1 MKGMGV
7 KMKGGLGGK
16 SKGKSAGAV
25 GLSKKTAGF
34 SAKVGKNHKAFGKE
48 MSPAG
53 K

>member
-1 MKGMGV
+1 MAKHEGKMGG
-7 KMKGGLGGK
+7 KGGM
-16 SKGKSAGAV
+16 SKGSHGQP
-25 GLSKKTAGF
+25 GFGKKEHGF